1 MKKTILFCSYR
12 DWANKI
18 YQSLKEKY
26 SNDIDFIY
34 VDKSQKDKIGELAE
48 QWGAKT
54 IFFVGWSW
62 LVDKKIVKKYDCVC
76 LHPSPLPKYRGGSPI
91 QHQIINGEKESA
103 VTLFKMDGGVD
114 TGDILYQ
121 QEISLDGELD
131 NIFDRVT
138 SEGVLGFERVV
149 NEVSLGNDLLGFP
162 QDESQ
167 ATKFKRRTPEESEIT
182 STDLRK
188 NDAEYVY
195 NKIRALQYPY
205 PNAFIQFQD
214 GSKLYLKKSS
224 FSKGKVDGSRTTVG
238 GNKKSTP
245 KKGKTRTTSKLTS

>member
-26 SNDIDFIY
+26 SDDIDFVY
-34 VDKSQKDKIGELAE
+34 VDKNQKDKIGELAK
-48 QWGAKT
+48 QWEAET

-62 LVDKKIVKKYDCVC
+62 IVKKNIVKKYDCVC

-91 QHQIINGEKESA
+91 QHQIINGEDDGA

-114 TGDILYQ
+114 TGDVLYQ
-121 QEISLDGELD
+121 KEISLDGELD
-131 NIFDRVT
+131 NIFDRIT
-138 SEGVLGFERVV
+138 SEGILGFERVV
-149 NEVSLGNDLLGFP
+149 NEISLGNELLGFP

-167 ATKFKRRTPEESEIT
+167 ATTFKRRTPEESEIT

-195 NKIRALQYPY
+195 NKVRALQYPY
-205 PNAFIQFQD
+205 PNAFIQFQN

-224 FSKGKVDGSRTTVG
+224 FSKGKKDGQRTTVDR
-238 GNKKSTP
+238 NKKNTP
-245 KKGKTRTTSKLTS
+245 KKGKTRAISKFTS